1 MARCELNIPTE
12 AEEQNA
18 FVQWCRINDII
29 VHHSPNEGGG
39 GTSGAIR
46 GAKMKK
52 LGTSKGF
59 WDLVVFIPIKGA
71 TGRVDCYEQVMIE
84 MKRRKGGTVST
95 EQKTWGKIYELAGIN
110 CKICKGA
117 DEAIAFVN
125 KYLKK
130 DDFEL
135 Y

>member
-1 MARCELNIPTE
+1 MARRALNIPTE

-29 VHHSPNEGGG
+29 IHHSPNEGGG

-59 WDLVVFIPIKGA
+59 WDLIIFIPIRGV
-71 TGRVDCYEQVMIE
+71 TGRVDCYEQIMIE
-84 MKRRKGGTVST
+84 MKRRKGGVLSP
-95 EQKTWGKIYELAGIN
+95 EQKQWQKIYELAGIN
-110 CKICKGA
+110 CKVCKGA
-117 DEAIAFVN
+117 DEAIAFV
-125 KYLKK
+125 KK
-130 DDFEL
+130 FVNNDGFIF
-135 Y
+135 